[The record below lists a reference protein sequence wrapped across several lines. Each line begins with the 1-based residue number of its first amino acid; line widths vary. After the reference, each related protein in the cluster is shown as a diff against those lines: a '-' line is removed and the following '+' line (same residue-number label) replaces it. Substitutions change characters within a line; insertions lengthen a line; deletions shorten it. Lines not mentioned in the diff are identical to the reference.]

1 MNERR
6 CCWHGCSPGGDRTE
20 PAAAAFR
27 RARSRSASA
36 AVSGAAADQRPWG
49 THGPGDRNPRRRAQ
63 ARGQAPASPL
73 RDGRDR
79 AEGCPP
85 QGNPH
90 TLAVLRMYQAISDG
104 VRQRQQL
111 LGLEQLQ
118 YLAAAGLLP
127 LAQPQRRHPQA
138 RPPSWELEPSP
149 GRSSSNGAP

>member
-1 MNERR
+1 MQPRRRSNRTSGSRVPQGPVPFRLRR
-6 CCWHGCSPGGDRTE
+6 CVGCRRRPEAMGN
-20 PAAAAFR
+20 A
-27 RARSRSASA
+27 RAR
-36 AVSGAAADQRPWG
+36 
-49 THGPGDRNPRRRAQ
+49 GPQPLRRAQ

-90 TLAVLRMYQAISDG
+90 TLAVLRMYQAVSDG